1 MSAKKIVK
9 FSEVITAP
17 EVGRSCSL
25 GGVQNHYRLGDCDGV
40 NTSYV
45 VEVRD
50 GGKIIET
57 KNTIYQMV
65 ED

>member
-9 FSEVITAP
+9 FAETITVP
-17 EVGRSCSL
+17 EVGRRCSL
-25 GGVQNHYRLGDCDGV
+25 GGVQDHYRLGNCDWV

-45 VEVRD
+45 VDIRD
-50 GGKIIET
+50 DGKTIET

>member
-1 MSAKKIVK
+1 MAAKKIVK
-9 FSEVITAP
+9 FSHTITTP
-17 EVGRSCSL
+17 EVGRRCSL
-25 GGVQNHYRLGDCDGV
+25 GGVENHYRLGDCDWV

-50 GGKIIET
+50 GGKTIET

>member
-17 EVGRSCSL
+17 EVGRRCSL
-25 GGVQNHYRLGDCDGV
+25 GGVQNHYRLGDCGAV
-40 NTSYV
+40 ETSYV

-50 GGKIIET
+50 GGKTIET
-57 KNTIYQMV
+57 KNTIYQMI

>member
-9 FSEVITAP
+9 FSHTITVP

-25 GGVQNHYRLGDCDGV
+25 GGVENHYRLGDCAWV

-50 GGKIIET
+50 GGKTIET